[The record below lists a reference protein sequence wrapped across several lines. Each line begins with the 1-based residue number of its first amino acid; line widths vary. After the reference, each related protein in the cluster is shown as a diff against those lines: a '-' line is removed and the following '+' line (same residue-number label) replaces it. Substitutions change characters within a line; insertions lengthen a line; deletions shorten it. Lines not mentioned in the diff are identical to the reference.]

1 MTVVFECET
10 LGGMQCLLSMA
21 VSEFV
26 EVYRSVSDF
35 NTYVRNGNVGI
46 YSLFY
51 TNMKYFFV
59 CLLNVRFL
67 TLYVATDCLIQ
78 VTVH

>member
-1 MTVVFECET
+1 MFECET

-46 YSLFY
+46 YSFS
-51 TNMKYFFV
+51 
-59 CLLNVRFL
+59 
-67 TLYVATDCLIQ
+67 
-78 VTVH
+78 